1 MGASSERRFPVQSAA
16 LTLATSS
23 RMDQNPPDS
32 GIASTLQVWN
42 SKQQQRLRARRPSR
56 RLPSSPTRPPSEG
69 VVASMG
75 SAKGHQSQTR
85 RPASTRA
92 SLCPETGPKTIPPP
106 ASQRESDSR
115 LVTSESTSK
124 GGADVTGLESDHASF
139 INYLPVQPTTTKCNL
154 CHKSRHGVIFF
165 KIEIEKVNVI
175 LVVIVN
181 ICR

>member
-56 RLPSSPTRPPSEG
+56 RLPSSPTRPPSE
-69 VVASMG
+69 
-75 SAKGHQSQTR
+75 
-85 RPASTRA
+85 
-92 SLCPETGPKTIPPP
+92 
-106 ASQRESDSR
+106 
-115 LVTSESTSK
+115 STSK
-124 GGADVTGLESDHASF
+124 GDADVTGLESDHASF